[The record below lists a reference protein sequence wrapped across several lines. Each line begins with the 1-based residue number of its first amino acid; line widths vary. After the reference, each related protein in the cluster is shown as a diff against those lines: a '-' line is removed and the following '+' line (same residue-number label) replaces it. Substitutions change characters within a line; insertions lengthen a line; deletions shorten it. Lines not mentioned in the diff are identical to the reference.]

1 MNAALSA
8 QELAHYHEHGYVFP
22 RYRLPQPLLLS
33 LRENLDRLLATYTDV
48 AQEDLANPHMLPPT
62 AGPAMNPFMATARH
76 GPVLDMMEQI
86 IGPDIVLWISRILC
100 KPAVKGREVPWHQE
114 G

>member
-8 QELAHYHEHGYVFP
+8 DELAHYHEHGYVFP
-22 RYRLPQPLLLS
+22 RYRLPEPLLQR
-33 LRENLDRLLATYTDV
+33 LRESLDRLLVSYTDV

-62 AGPAMNPFMATARH
+62 GGRRMNPFMAAARH
-76 GPVLDMMEQI
+76 PAVLDMVEQI
-86 IGPDIVLWISRILC
+86 IGSDIVLWISRVLC
-100 KPAVKGREVPWHQE
+100 QAPVQGTE